1 MGSIDPMPEE
11 VTVLVTGFGP
21 FKEQY
26 PKNPSWEIAS
36 SLPDYLPSER
46 VKDPN
51 AAGPGRGGGGGGHPV
66 PPRVR
71 IVTPKK
77 AIRVNYDVVRE
88 MVPTLWDNDDDASTS
103 AEAPATTEAATPRSD
118 EQQQQQSTTDKTTT
132 PHPPTNGKDEKNK
145 YDFVLHIGMAGPQPV
160 YQIERRGHRDGYRLR
175 DVDGNLLGD
184 EERHRAEGDRW
195 IWHGV
200 PHELLTDLD
209 IEGVYRRWVARSPKR
224 ENTVLRISED
234 PGRYLCDF
242 IYFSSLAH
250 LWKQGKPR
258 DVLFLHVPAVA
269 DDATLAYGRELV
281 LQLIRAIVE
290 VHLTGHQ
297 QQQQQ
302 Q

>member
-1 MGSIDPMPEE
+1 MGSIDPTPEE

-36 SLPDYLPSER
+36 SLPDYLPAER

-51 AAGPGRGGGGGGHPV
+51 ATGRGGSGHPA

-71 IVTPKK
+71 IVTPKE

-88 MVPTLWDNDDDASTS
+88 MVPSLWDDVRDDDVENPVATTADDATTSDIPADAGDDQSTS
-103 AEAPATTEAATPRSD
+103 
-118 EQQQQQSTTDKTTT
+118 TTT
-132 PHPPTNGKDEKNK
+132 APTKKKKNK
-145 YDFVLHIGMAGPQPV
+145 YDFVLHIGMAGPQPM

-184 EERHRAEGDRW
+184 EERHETQGDRW
-195 IWHGV
+195 VWHGV

-209 IEGVYRRWVARSPKR
+209 IEGVYKRWVARCPKR
-224 ENTVLRISED
+224 DNTALRISED

-269 DDATLAYGRELV
+269 DDDILGYGRELV

-290 VHLTGHQ
+290 VHLTGPQ
-297 QQQQQ
+297 RE
-302 Q
+302 

>member
-1 MGSIDPMPEE
+1 M
-11 VTVLVTGFGP
+11 
-21 FKEQY
+21 
-26 PKNPSWEIAS
+26 
-36 SLPDYLPSER
+36 
-46 VKDPN
+46 
-51 AAGPGRGGGGGGHPV
+51 

-118 EQQQQQSTTDKTTT
+118 EQQQQQQSTTDKTTT
-132 PHPPTNGKDEKNK
+132 PHPPTNGKDKKNK

-209 IEGVYRRWVARSPKR
+209 IEGVYRRWVARSPVSLL
-224 ENTVLRISED
+224 VLLLLMAFDRRGS
-234 PGRYLCDF
+234 F
-242 IYFSSLAH
+242 IHHSS
-250 LWKQGKPR
+250 
-258 DVLFLHVPAVA
+258 DLFLLFLVRGFVNPSAMHPDILLHVCNILCLFP
-269 DDATLAYGRELV
+269 LV
-281 LQLIRAIVE
+281 FLLSSNSTNRFY
-290 VHLTGHQ
+290 
-297 QQQQQ
+297 
-302 Q
+302 